1 MEKKNSISLKDLTLI
16 CQRITGN
23 KIKFKNISKT
33 SVFDIP
39 YYVTDNKKIKRFYKW
54 NASKSVSQIV
64 KDIVIWLEKNKM
76 VLRYFK

>member
-76 VLRYFK
+76 ALRYFK